1 MKTEKSFFIHCLPL
15 WMADWKK
22 QGTLKTAKNSNWQG
36 TNYRI
41 YELSKRESLV
51 YAGQGVFLDA
61 VFSFVFY
68 RSIEVFLLFLPL
80 ALCCPLY
87 RKKGLVKKR
96 KDELRIQFKD
106 AIQALSSCLS
116 AGYSIENGFLE
127 ALRETDRL
135 YGKTSMISE
144 EIRLLLQKIHL
155 NRTVGEALNDFA
167 ERSGVDDIKS
177 FADVFLA
184 ARESG
189 GELMKII
196 AKTTDIIGEKIQVRN
211 DILIATASRR
221 LEQKVMSAVPIF
233 IVCYMEVTSPGFFD
247 VLYTTVM
254 GRILMTGC
262 LAVYVI
268 SFTAAG
274 RILDI
279 QV

>member
-1 MKTEKSFFIHCLPL
+1 
-15 WMADWKK
+15 
-22 QGTLKTAKNSNWQG
+22 
-36 TNYRI
+36 
-41 YELSKRESLV
+41 
-51 YAGQGVFLDA
+51 
-61 VFSFVFY
+61 
-68 RSIEVFLLFLPL
+68 
-80 ALCCPLY
+80 
-87 RKKGLVKKR
+87 
-96 KDELRIQFKD
+96 
-106 AIQALSSCLS
+106 
-116 AGYSIENGFLE
+116 
-127 ALRETDRL
+127 
-135 YGKTSMISE
+135 
-144 EIRLLLQKIHL
+144 
-155 NRTVGEALNDFA
+155 
-167 ERSGVDDIKS
+167 
-177 FADVFLA
+177 
-184 ARESG
+184 
-189 GELMKII
+189 MKII

>member
-1 MKTEKSFFIHCLPL
+1 M
-15 WMADWKK
+15 
-22 QGTLKTAKNSNWQG
+22 
-36 TNYRI
+36 
-41 YELSKRESLV
+41 V

-155 NRTVGEALNDFA
+155 NRTIGEALNDFA

-233 IVCYMEVTSPGFFD
+233 ITCYMEVTSPGFFD

-268 SFTAAG
+268 SFIAAG
-274 RILDI
+274 KILDI

>member
-1 MKTEKSFFIHCLPL
+1 M
-15 WMADWKK
+15 
-22 QGTLKTAKNSNWQG
+22 
-36 TNYRI
+36 
-41 YELSKRESLV
+41 V

-106 AIQALSSCLS
+106 AIQSLSSCLS